1 MRLFLDSSAMVKRYI
16 NEPGSDAV
24 DALCSQAMEFG
35 ISVICLPEVISALCR
50 LIREGKLVSS
60 QYIML
65 KQELV
70 ADGEDAEIVNVTS
83 GVISVATAVLE
94 RTSSRAMDAIQI
106 ASSIQWNADLFV
118 SADLRQITSAE
129 EFGLNIRKV

>member
-16 NEPGSDAV
+16 DEPGSDAV
-24 DALCSQAMEFG
+24 DVLCSQAMELG
-35 ISVICLPEVISALCR
+35 ISVICLPEVVSALCR

-70 ADGEDAEIVNVTS
+70 ADGEDSEILDIS
-83 GVISVATAVLE
+83 PGVISLATAILE
-94 RTSSRAMDAIQI
+94 QTPSRAMDAIHV
-106 ASSIQWNADLFV
+106 ASAIQWNADLFA
-118 SADLRQITSAE
+118 SSDLRQIASAE
-129 EFGLNIRKV
+129 EFGLSVERV

>member
-16 NEPGSDAV
+16 DEPGSDAV
-24 DALCSQAMEFG
+24 DVLCSQAMELG
-35 ISVICLPEVISALCR
+35 ISVICLPEVVSALCR

-70 ADGEDAEIVNVTS
+70 ADGEDSEILDIS
-83 GVISVATAVLE
+83 PGVISLATAVLE
-94 RTSSRAMDAIQI
+94 KTPSRAMDAIHV
-106 ASSIQWNADLFV
+106 ASAIQWNADLFA
-118 SADLRQITSAE
+118 SSDLRQIASAE
-129 EFGLNIRKV
+129 EFGLNVERV